1 MTWSSS
7 LIPRCEPHSSA
18 SPFPLYTHTIQLFLQ
33 SVGIFPSLT
42 IALHIS
48 VTQSTPS
55 SPAAFSISA
64 AIPDG
69 PTAFPDF
76 IFEIAALTSLVEISS
91 AGPAT
96 ASRGSR
102 LPLFQSNSSFS
113 SLSKYSL
120 QTFNNFSCSTTMS
133 PLQSVIHPPPS
144 TSLFLF
150 TILLTTLN
158 TFPFRS
164 CFSSMSPNF
173 FLSASCAAYTA
184 LPATFFAKQ
193 YALQSDSSFDCLH
206 IWNKRLFSLI
216 ALATSSFHH
225 HVSPC
230 LGRPLVL
237 PQVSSETSS
246 RQSFSSFH
254 MLSAS
259 PLVLATALA
268 CTFSSNCLFT
278 PASFSFQTLHLLT
291 KPSFLFSQSHSALS
305 DKQLT
310 CVVSSRPPLGLQSHP

>member
-7 LIPRCEPHSSA
+7 LIPRQEPHSSA

-102 LPLFQSNSSFS
+102 LPLFHSNSAFS

-120 QTFNNFSCSTTMS
+120 QTFNNFSCSTTIS
-133 PLQSVIHPPPS
+133 PLQSLIHPPPS
-144 TSLFLF
+144 TSLQQD
-150 TILLTTLN
+150 TKCTSTSN
-158 TFPFRS
+158 
-164 CFSSMSPNF
+164 
-173 FLSASCAAYTA
+173 
-184 LPATFFAKQ
+184 KQ
-193 YALQSDSSFDCLH
+193 
-206 IWNKRLFSLI
+206 IRN
-216 ALATSSFHH
+216 
-225 HVSPC
+225 
-230 LGRPLVL
+230 
-237 PQVSSETSS
+237 
-246 RQSFSSFH
+246 
-254 MLSAS
+254 
-259 PLVLATALA
+259 
-268 CTFSSNCLFT
+268 
-278 PASFSFQTLHLLT
+278 
-291 KPSFLFSQSHSALS
+291 
-305 DKQLT
+305 
-310 CVVSSRPPLGLQSHP
+310 HP